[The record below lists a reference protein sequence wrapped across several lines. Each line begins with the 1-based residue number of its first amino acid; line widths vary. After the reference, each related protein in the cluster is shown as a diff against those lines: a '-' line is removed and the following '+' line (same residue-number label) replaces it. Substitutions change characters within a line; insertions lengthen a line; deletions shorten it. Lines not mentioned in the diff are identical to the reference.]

1 MPTPWLSK
9 DLRKRIVAHYEAT
22 EGATYNSTAETFQ
35 VGRASVSRIL
45 RVHRET
51 GEFMPAPKPKKPKNK
66 IDLEWLRAHALA
78 HPDAR
83 LKDRAADFKAAR
95 GIEASIT
102 AVHHAM
108 RAIGFTHKKR
118 PSTRRNATPSASSS
132 SEKASSRSS
141 QR

>member
-9 DLRKRIVAHYEAT
+9 DLRKRIVAHYEGT
-22 EGATYNSTAETFQ
+22 EGATYESTAETFQ

-45 RVHRET
+45 RLYRET
-51 GEFMPAPKPKKPKNK
+51 GNLMPAPKPKKPKNK

-83 LKDRAADFKAAR
+83 LKDRAADFLAAR
-95 GIEASIT
+95 GVAVSIT
-102 AVHHAM
+102 SVHHGM

-118 PSTRRNATPSASSS
+118 PSMRRSVTPSASPN
-132 SEKASSRSS
+132 SEKTLSRNSP
-141 QR
+141 R